1 MNKKFAFLTATRF
14 WAMFVGAAS
23 IYLSA
28 KGWIG
33 EAERNFIASLMGG
46 FLTVGS
52 IDRAVDKIS
61 NIKNA
66 DTVIEI
72 V

>member
-14 WAMFVGAAS
+14 WAMFVGAVS

-33 EAERNFIASLMGG
+33 EAERNFIASLMAG
-46 FLTVGS
+46 FLTVKS
-52 IDRAVDKIS
+52 LDRTVDKIS
-61 NIKNA
+61 NKK
-66 DTVIEI
+66 
-72 V
+72 